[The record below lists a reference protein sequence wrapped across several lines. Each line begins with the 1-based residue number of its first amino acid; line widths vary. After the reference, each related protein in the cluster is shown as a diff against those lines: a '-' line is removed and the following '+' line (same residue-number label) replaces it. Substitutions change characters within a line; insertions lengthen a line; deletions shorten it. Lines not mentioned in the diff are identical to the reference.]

1 MRRRRLSGRTTVV
14 VAGICGVL
22 AVFATIAWM
31 QDATYGVVAVALWVV
46 TVVALLLPRK
56 GART

>member
-1 MRRRRLSGRTTVV
+1 MRRRRLPGAATAI
-14 VAGICGVL
+14 VAAICGIL
-22 AVFATIAWM
+22 AIFATIAWM
-31 QDATYGVVAVALWVV
+31 QDSSYGVVAVALWVV